1 VRRKA
6 WIALAAALI
15 AAFAG
20 CGALAQ
26 APLPYRVEGD
36 AIRDRLAAPGDPAR
50 GREVVLARDHNCL
63 LCHAV
68 PEPAVRFMGNI
79 GPPLAGVGAR
89 LSEGQIRLR
98 IVDPVRLNPGS
109 VMPSYYRVE
118 GLNQVAQA
126 WRGKP
131 VLTAQQVEDT
141 IAYLLTLR

>member
-1 VRRKA
+1 VRWLT
-6 WIALAAALI
+6 WILLPAAI
-15 AAFAG
+15 G
-20 CGALAQ
+20 GAAQ
-26 APLPYRVEGD
+26 AAEPAPHRMEGD
-36 AIRDRLAAPGDPAR
+36 SIRARLAPAGDPAR
-50 GREVVLARDHNCL
+50 GREVVLSRDYNCL

-68 PEPAVRFMGNI
+68 PEPGVRFMGNV

-89 LSEGQIRLR
+89 LDEGQLRAR

-118 GLNQVAQA
+118 GLNQVAAA
-126 WRGKP
+126 WRGKT

>member
-1 VRRKA
+1 MRRKA
-6 WIALAAALI
+6 WIALLAAL
-15 AAFAG
+15 AG
-20 CGALAQ
+20 GGAPAQ

-36 AIRDRLAAPGDPAR
+36 AIRDRLAAQGDAAR
-50 GREVVLARDHNCL
+50 GREVVLSRDFNCL

-68 PEPAVRFMGNI
+68 PEAGVRFMGNV

-89 LSEGQIRLR
+89 LSEGQLRLR
-98 IVDPVRLNPGS
+98 IVDPVRLNPAS

-118 GLNQVAQA
+118 GLNQVAAA